1 MRMRTKPSL
10 LAFVVA
16 VALLAPVAASAQS
29 LPSESKVNGAISVAE
44 GQAYDELDT
53 VNGAIRIARGGSA
66 NEASTVNGAIR
77 VEDEGRLGEASTV
90 NGAITLGAG
99 VVVERDLETVNGGIN
114 LGAGSRVGGDV
125 ETVNGGIV
133 LVQTEVGGGLA
144 TVNGDISVGAGSRV
158 GDGITVERPS
168 GWSWGRSRPPRVTL
182 AAGSTVE
189 GEIRFEREVEFCK
202 EEGAIAPTPTGTA
215 PAACTR

>member
-1 MRMRTKPSL
+1 MRMPYKPSL
-10 LAFVVA
+10 LAVA
-16 VALLAPVAASAQS
+16 VAALLVPAAALAQS
-29 LPSESKVNGAISVAE
+29 LPSQSKVNGAISIAE
-44 GQAYDELDT
+44 GQAYDEVDT

-114 LGAGSRVGGDV
+114 LGSGTRVGGDV

-133 LVQTEVGGGLA
+133 LVETSVSGGLA

-158 GDGITVERPS
+158 VDGITVERPS

-202 EEGAIAPTPTGTA
+202 EEGAVAPTPTGTA

>member
-1 MRMRTKPSL
+1 MRMPAHPSL
-10 LAFVVA
+10 LALAVA
-16 VALLAPVAASAQS
+16 ALLAPAAAPAQS
-29 LPSESKVNGAISVAE
+29 LPSESKVNGAISIAE
-44 GQAYDELDT
+44 GQAYDEVDT

-133 LVQTEVGGGLA
+133 LVESTVSGGLA

-158 GDGITVERPS
+158 VDGITVERPS

-202 EEGAIAPTPTGTA
+202 EEGAVAPTPTGTA